1 MKEEIPMYTG
11 INISHIFVLDQD
23 KALDFYVNKLG
34 MVVNQDLDLGFMRW
48 LTVSVPGQP
57 EREVL
62 LEKPGPPGMDQKSA
76 DQIRDLVT
84 KGATGFTLGLTTD
97 DCHKTYETLK
107 ARGVEI
113 TSELEEHFYGTDFGL
128 RDPFGNQLRIV
139 QLATQDNGMPK
150 TIEPPKAKAKA

>member
-1 MKEEIPMYTG
+1 MYTG

-34 MVVNQDLDLGFMRW
+34 MEVNQDLDLGFMRW

-57 EREVL
+57 GREVL
-62 LEKPGPPGMDQKSA
+62 LEKPGPPGMDEASA
-76 DQIRDLVT
+76 EAIRGLVT

-97 DCHKTYETLK
+97 DARKTYETLK
-107 ARGVEI
+107 SRGVEI

-139 QLATQDNGMPK
+139 QLATHDNGMPK
-150 TIEPPKAKAKA
+150 TLNAPKAAKA

>member
-1 MKEEIPMYTG
+1 MYTG

-34 MVVNQDLDLGFMRW
+34 MEVNQDMDLGFMRW

-57 EREVL
+57 GREVL
-62 LEKPGPPGMDQKSA
+62 LEVPAPPGMDEASA
-76 DQIRDLVT
+76 EQIRELVT

-97 DCHKTYETLK
+97 DCRKTYETLK
-107 ARGVEI
+107 SRGVEI
-113 TSELEEHFYGTDFGL
+113 TSEPEEHFYGTDFGL

-139 QLATQDNGMPK
+139 QLATSDNGLPK
-150 TIEPPKAKAKA
+150 TLEPPKPKTARA